1 MPNNSVAASVAI
13 LLCTYKGQI
22 FLPSQLDSIA
32 SQSFKDWR
40 LWVSD
45 DGSRDQTLPILHG
58 YQEKWGINKLTITS
72 GPGKGSTANF
82 LSLTCRHEIE
92 ADYYAY
98 TDQDDIWQPDKLE
111 RALSWLKTQPQDM
124 PALYCS
130 RTIIVDSD
138 NREIG
143 LSPLFTKSPSFA
155 NALIQNIAGGNTMVF
170 NHAACKLVRQAGAD
184 VNVVVHDWWL
194 YQLVTGCGGRVYYDD
209 KPSLRYRQH
218 QANLIGKNS
227 GWAARAIRIN
237 MLFTGGF
244 KLWNDRNLQALQRIR
259 TRLTPENRQMLDQF
273 AEARTQGLW
282 PRLAGLWK
290 SGIHRQTFMGN
301 AALVL
306 AAVLNKI

>member
-22 FLPSQLDSIA
+22 FLPSQLDSIS

-82 LSLTCRHEIE
+82 LSLTCRPEIE
-92 ADYYAY
+92 ADNYAY

-111 RALSWLKTQPQDM
+111 RALSWLKTQPPDM

-184 VNVVVHDWWL
+184 VDVVVHDWWL
-194 YQLVTGCGGRVYYDD
+194 YQLVTGCGGRVFYDD

-227 GWAARAIRIN
+227 GWAARAVRIW

-306 AAVLNKI
+306 AAVLKKI